1 MFRNFTQD
9 IWDMYTAYTLWVRKK
24 LGHFYFYCNFDK
36 CWSIF
41 EILSVSE
48 SERNGEH
55 LNANNY
61 CYLLSSVVLFDDVDV
76 TSSAFVY
83 SVY

>member
-1 MFRNFTQD
+1 MDEAGNGQLMTT
-9 IWDMYTAYTLWVRKK
+9 IHCESKK
-24 LGHFYFYCNFDK
+24 LGHLYFYCNFGK

-41 EILSVSE
+41 KILSLSE
-48 SERNGEH
+48 SEINGEH

-76 TSSAFVY
+76 TSCTFVY
-83 SVY
+83 STY